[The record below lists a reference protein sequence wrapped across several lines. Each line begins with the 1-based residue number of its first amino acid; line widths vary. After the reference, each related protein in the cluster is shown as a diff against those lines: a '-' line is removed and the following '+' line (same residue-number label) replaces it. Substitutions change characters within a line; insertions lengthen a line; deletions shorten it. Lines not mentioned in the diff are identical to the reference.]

1 MIVKLQSMKTVSH
14 MRPVQ
19 KLDLPNGDGGPLLM
33 LLYRSLL
40 DLELDLDLNL
50 KPELETISA
59 IHRSG
64 ASGPL
69 LLLLYRSLLIQSNAT
84 VHQWLNFHFAQC
96 GIHITQCVIHM

>member
-1 MIVKLQSMKTVSH
+1 MIVKLQPMKTVSH

-40 DLELDLDLNL
+40 DLDLNL
-50 KPELETISA
+50 ELETISA